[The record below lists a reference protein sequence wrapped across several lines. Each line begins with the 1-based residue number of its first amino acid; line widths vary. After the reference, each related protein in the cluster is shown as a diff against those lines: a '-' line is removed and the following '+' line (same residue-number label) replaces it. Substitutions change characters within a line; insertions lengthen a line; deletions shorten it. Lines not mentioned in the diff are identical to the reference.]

1 MQLSDGMII
10 VLGLFLF
17 VAGAAVQR
25 YALPTVHAQGVTRT
39 IPKVWGACRGALAG
53 SLIMEDANGTIRII
67 DAEDGRV
74 LIVLMRLSALQVS
87 VNCSRLCACRDH
99 QRDTGG
105 NG

>member
-67 DAEDGRV
+67 DPEDGRV
-74 LIVLMRLSALQVS
+74 LIFSAHHASSTTTMAIVLMRQ
-87 VNCSRLCACRDH
+87 
-99 QRDTGG
+99 
-105 NG
+105 